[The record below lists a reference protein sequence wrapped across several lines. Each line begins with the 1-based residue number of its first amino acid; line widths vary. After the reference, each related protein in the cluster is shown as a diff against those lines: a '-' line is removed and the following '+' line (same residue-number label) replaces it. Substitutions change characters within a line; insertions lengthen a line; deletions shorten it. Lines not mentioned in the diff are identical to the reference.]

1 MPVERKIAARDPA
14 KLRRLGFSE
23 EEIAKKAPRKSSK
36 RTVTGVLTEHEEQ
49 KKVIKWA
56 WRASKIWPELS
67 RLFAVPNGAKR
78 SQAEAAWAKAEGL
91 RPGVPDLLLPVRRA
105 GAVGLALEMKS
116 TSKTA
121 RVSTA
126 QTAWPQ
132 YLESAGWVTAVPR
145 GADAAIKIIEEYMSR
160 PVEVTA

>member
-49 KKVIKWA
+49 KRVIKWA
-56 WRASKIWPELS
+56 WRASKVWPELS

-91 RPGVPDLLLPVRRA
+91 RPGVPDLLLPVRR
-105 GAVGLALEMKS
+105 GGFVGLALEMKS

-121 RVSTA
+121 RVSEEQKDWLQYL
-126 QTAWPQ
+126 QTA
-132 YLESAGWVTAVPR
+132 GWYTAVPR
-145 GADAAIKIIEEYMSR
+145 GAEDAIKMLEVYMSR
-160 PVEVTA
+160 PVEASA

>member
-1 MPVERKIAARDPA
+1 MLRDPNH
-14 KLRRLGFSE
+14 LRRLGFTE
-23 EEIAKKAPRKSSK
+23 DEIAKKAPRKRSSK
-36 RTVTGVLTEHEEQ
+36 RTVSGVLTEHEEQ

-105 GAVGLALEMKS
+105 GTVGLALEMKS

-121 RVSTA
+121 RVSPE
-126 QTAWPQ
+126 QTDWLR

-145 GADAAIKIIEEYMSR
+145 GSDAAIKILEEYMSR
-160 PVEVTA
+160 PTEAPA